1 MAAGSAG
8 FAVGGSAM
16 MSCTQSEDDT
26 PSVTKYFPLDL
37 SMKHVLYVLFV
48 HPKLTLWTNKQVSC
62 DPGLVSP
69 ACSTTN
75 LIGIK
80 VHIIQPCRS
89 CAVWDFMVIEVLM
102 YLITG

>member
-1 MAAGSAG
+1 MAAGGAG
-8 FAVGGSAM
+8 FAVAGSAM

-37 SMKHVLYVLFV
+37 CMKHVLYVLFV
-48 HPKLTLWTNKQVSC
+48 HPKLTLWTRNKFPVTPAWFHLCAQQQTL
-62 DPGLVSP
+62 LV
-69 ACSTTN
+69 
-75 LIGIK
+75 LK